1 LIDPHSQ
8 TIRLEMLG
16 ESSVRVPLWIHGQDI
31 FLQKEMVFETAV
43 LVDEGQQGR
52 GLGKQIA
59 ANVYD
64 MARSLDLSQIAL
76 DARMTGKYFWAR
88 LGFLPDRGSWEFKLR
103 AGIRAKLLSLGQEV
117 DDRRRIQVLRLLE
130 SLQPETIRAIAGL
143 RDLVPSDTYKTQDGR
158 RKLIPLGMALLAEAD
173 VPWYGVLDLRD
184 QGSVRLFEAEVRRR
198 T

>member
-1 LIDPHSQ
+1 
-8 TIRLEMLG
+8 
-16 ESSVRVPLWIHGQDI
+16 
-31 FLQKEMVFETAV
+31 
-43 LVDEGQQGR
+43 
-52 GLGKQIA
+52 
-59 ANVYD
+59 
-64 MARSLDLSQIAL
+64 
-76 DARMTGKYFWAR
+76 
-88 LGFLPDRGSWEFKLR
+88 
-103 AGIRAKLLSLGQEV
+103 LSLGREV

-143 RDLVPSDTYKTQDGR
+143 RDLVPSDTYKTHDGR